1 MKNIAK
7 PKDGPKDDFIEEVES
22 SEEALELIQD
32 TRKDSQSTITPVEEV
47 IMAAHERRQSRRFST
62 MLTETAENI
71 SSAITTTFI
80 TLTGGTTEEDI
91 RCYKIL
97 L

>member
-1 MKNIAK
+1 LKNIAK
-7 PKDGPKDDFIEEVES
+7 PKDSTNDNFTEEIES
-22 SEEALELIQD
+22 SEEALELIQE
-32 TRKDSQSTITPVEEV
+32 TEKDNQSTITPVEEV

-71 SSAITTTFI
+71 SSAITNTFI

-91 RCYKIL
+91 R
-97 L
+97 

>member
-1 MKNIAK
+1 LKNIAK
-7 PKDGPKDDFIEEVES
+7 PKDGAKDNFIEEVES

-32 TRKDSQSTITPVEEV
+32 TKKDSQSTITPVEEV
-47 IMAAHERRQSRRFST
+47 IMTAHEHRQSRRFST

-80 TLTGGTTEEDI
+80 TLTGGTAEEYI
-91 RCYKIL
+91 R
-97 L
+97 

>member
-7 PKDGPKDDFIEEVES
+7 PKDDTSEDFVENIES
-22 SEEALELIQD
+22 SEEALELIQNTND
-32 TRKDSQSTITPVEEV
+32 DSQSVITPVEEV
-47 IMAAHERRQSRRFST
+47 IMAAHERKQSRRFST

-80 TLTGGTTEEDI
+80 TLTGGTAEEDI
-91 RCYKIL
+91 R
-97 L
+97 